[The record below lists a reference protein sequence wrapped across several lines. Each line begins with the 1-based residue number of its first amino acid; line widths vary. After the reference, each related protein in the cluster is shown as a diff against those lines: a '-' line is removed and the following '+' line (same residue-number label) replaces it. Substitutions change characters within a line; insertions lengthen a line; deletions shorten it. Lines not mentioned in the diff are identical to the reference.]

1 MTRSQELI
9 DISAQYLAP
18 NYAPLPVVLNRG
30 EGCWLWDVD
39 DKRYLDFHSG
49 YSAINFGHR
58 YPPLI
63 ERAKAQLDR
72 LTMTSRAFHAEE
84 LSLLSKEICELCATE
99 MALFMNSGAEA
110 VETALK
116 ASRRWSYEQRGIPEN
131 QGEIVVFNKNFH
143 GRTTTIISFSDEPAS
158 RSGFGPF
165 TPGFVMCPFGDIAAL
180 EEVITDRTIA
190 VLLEPIQGEAGVIVP
205 PPGYLA
211 QLGAL
216 CRQKGILLLSDE
228 IQSGLYRAGDL
239 FAVESEGV
247 KADLYIIGKSLG
259 GGIVPISAVLGRR
272 EILSVL
278 RPGTHGSTFGGNPFA
293 CAIARE
299 VVQILKNAPFL
310 REIAQKGTR
319 IRARLEEA
327 QRSTTSRIKE
337 VRGRGL
343 FFGLELDHSVGKAK
357 DLCLKLAADGLLC
370 KDTRTYS
377 IRLAPPLI
385 ISDQELDHG
394 LDILFGRLT
403 GGEVL

>member
-9 DISAQYLAP
+9 DISSQYLAP

-39 DKRYLDFHSG
+39 GKRYLDFHSG
-49 YSAINFGHR
+49 YSAVNFGHR
-58 YPPLI
+58 YQPFI

-72 LTMTSRAFHAEE
+72 LTMTSRAFHSEE
-84 LSLLSKEICELCATE
+84 LSLLSQEICELCATE

-110 VETALK
+110 VETAIK
-116 ASRRWSYEQRGIPEN
+116 ASRRWSYEHRGIPEN

-158 RSGFGPF
+158 RSGFGPY

-180 EEVITDRTIA
+180 KEVITDRTIA

-205 PPGYLA
+205 PQGYLA
-211 QLGAL
+211 QLGEL
-216 CRQKGILLLSDE
+216 CRQQGILLLSDE

-299 VVQILKNAPFL
+299 VVNTLKNAPFL
-310 REIAQKGTR
+310 REINQKGAR
-319 IRARLEEA
+319 IRARLEAA
-327 QRSTTSRIKE
+327 QSSSGSRIKE

-343 FFGLELDHSVGKAK
+343 FYGLELDHSVGKAK

-403 GGEVL
+403 E

>member
-110 VETALK
+110 VETAIK

-343 FFGLELDHSVGKAK
+343 FFGLELDRSVGKAK

-403 GGEVL
+403 GG